1 MKKLTG
7 GGALGA
13 VGTVRSFMNVVRDI
27 DFDEVRQRAEEMP
40 RLLVVGADQQ
50 SADTAA
56 REVFGDGGAGSV
68 TTRVWS
74 DGSSLDASSYDAI
87 IVTDPSGSGLL
98 EKVRKAVGSGNRDAV
113 FYLSA
118 SGKDPVE
125 MLRLEVVEKLPVLA
139 PAMGRHFEPWRV
151 AAVRAII
158 DETAKANAQFALVSN
173 IPAVVPLL
181 GGLVAA
187 SADLLVLTKNQV
199 MMAYKIAAAHDRDL
213 ESQMAIIRELTPVV
227 GAGLVWRTVA
237 REAAAFIPFAAGTI
251 PKVAIAFAGTMTV
264 GRAADY
270 FYRFGS
276 KPSKSQMEQFM
287 DTAVRLTEK
296 LPFIGPDS
304 PEERLENEK
313 ELTAGVN
320 GQDETTRL
328 NA

>member
-13 VGTVRSFMNVVRDI
+13 VGTVRSFMNVVKDI
-27 DFDEVRQRAEEMP
+27 DFDEVRERAEQMP
-40 RLLVVGADQQ
+40 RMLVVAADQQ
-50 SADTAA
+50 AADTAV
-56 REVFGDGGAGSV
+56 RDVFGEDGANNVS
-68 TTRVWS
+68 TRVWN
-74 DGSSLDASSYDAI
+74 DGSSLDASAWDVI
-87 IVTDPSGSGLL
+87 IVTDPNGTGLL

-118 SGKDPVE
+118 TGNQPVE
-125 MLRLEVVEKLPVLA
+125 ALRLEVVEMLPVLA
-139 PAMGRHFEPWRV
+139 PSLGRHFDTWRV

-158 DETAKANAQFALVSN
+158 DETSKANAQFALVSN

-187 SADLLVLTKNQV
+187 SADALVLTKNQV
-199 MMAYKIAAAHDRDL
+199 MMSYKIAAAHDRDL
-213 ESQMAIIRELTPVV
+213 GSQFAIIRELTPVV
-227 GAGLVWRTVA
+227 GAGLVWRTIA

-287 DTAVRLTEK
+287 ETAARLTEK
-296 LPFIGPDS
+296 LPFIGVDS
-304 PEERLENEK
+304 PEERLEKEQ
-313 ELTAGVN
+313 ELTASAN
-320 GQDETTRL
+320 GQDETTKL